1 MTSETKVLKVS
12 FPLPPTLNQ
21 IIKVAR
27 DNKYK
32 SAKSKKEWT
41 NYVENCCKSIRVK
54 FPGKVWMDVCFHTQT
69 KRNDPDNLMAGLK
82 PILDGLVK
90 GGIIKDDSIT
100 IIQSP
105 VIQRFMMTKGNN
117 SVTLTISDKPIYK
130 IEDANYDH

>member
-1 MTSETKVLKVS
+1 LNKVLKVS

-41 NYVENCCKSIRVK
+41 SYVENCCKSIKVK
-54 FPGKVWMDVCFHTQT
+54 FSGKVWLDVCFHTQT
-69 KRNDPDNLMAGLK
+69 RRNDPDNLMAGLK
-82 PILDGLVK
+82 PILDGLVNAK
-90 GGIIKDDSIT
+90 IIVDDSIT

-105 VIQRFMMTKGNN
+105 IIQRFVRTKGIN
-117 SVTLTISDKPIYK
+117 SVVLTFSDKPIYQ
-130 IEDANYDH
+130 ITEIDYE